1 LQLTKTGNR
10 NVASAKEYRREFL
23 GNVSHELKTHY
34 LRCKDIYPLCWTVLD
49 DKVIRKKYLKRA
61 DKGVERLIYIVNDL
75 DMISK
80 RSWRFG

>member
-1 LQLTKTGNR
+1 MLQVR
-10 NVASAKEYRREFL
+10 EEYRREFL
-23 GNVSHELKTHY
+23 GNVSHELKT
-34 LRCKDIYPLCWTVLD
+34 LFTVQGYISTLLDGAMD

-80 RSWRFG
+80 LKLEIWI